1 MDNKYSYLNKSKYE
15 INFMINQDNIIL
27 YLRNPIEK
35 ESLNNKYYNEKLPKN
50 KIFRINSLIFNEE
63 KQIEEI
69 NNIYDCIYNDI
80 NNVLYIIINEKDNYK
95 NFTKNKLLNI
105 LDFSISLCIKEIS
118 LLISK
123 KNKQYLNILQDM
135 IVVGF
140 SPEDNSHK
148 ISIDE
153 KEYKILKMNVK
164 DICQEIK
171 EITLI

>member
-1 MDNKYSYLNKSKYE
+1 MDYSYSYINKSKPE
-15 INFMINQDNIIL
+15 INFMINKNNIIL
-27 YLRNPIEK
+27 SVKN
-35 ESLNNKYYNEKLPKN
+35 ESKNHSFINEHYNRKLPKN

-63 KQIEEI
+63 KQTEEI
-69 NNIYDCIYNDI
+69 NNKYDCIYNDV
-80 NNVLYIIINEKDNYK
+80 NNVLYIIINEKYNYK
-95 NFTKNKLLNI
+95 NFTKDKLLNI
-105 LDFSISLCIKEIS
+105 LEFSISLGINAIS

-135 IVVGF
+135 MIVGF
-140 SPEDNSHK
+140 SLEDNTHK

>member
-1 MDNKYSYLNKSKYE
+1 MNYKFSYLNKSKNE
-15 INFMINQDNIIL
+15 INFMINEDNIIL
-27 YLRNPIEK
+27 YLQNPIK
-35 ESLNNKYYNEKLPKN
+35 EESANSQYYNEKLPKN

-69 NNIYDCIYNDI
+69 NNKYDCIYNDV
-80 NNVLYIIINEKDNYK
+80 NNTLFIIINEKDNYK
-95 NFTKNKLLNI
+95 NFTKDKLLNI
-105 LDFSISLCIKEIS
+105 LEFSISLGINKIS

-123 KNKQYLNILQDM
+123 KNSQYLNILQDM
-135 IVVGF
+135 MIVGF
-140 SPEDNSHK
+140 SPENNSHK

-171 EITLI
+171 EVTLI